1 MGRLKT
7 EYFNASSLE
16 LKYPVLRCSF
26 FVERRLNMYL
36 TVKQELKHLTKDEYL
51 SLRKLSHIAKNLT
64 NEAIYNVRQ
73 YYFKEEKYLKYADN
87 YKLLKTSVNYRLLN
101 SNMSQQILKEV
112 DGSFKA
118 FFGLLNLAKKGKY
131 SFKDIRLP
139 HYLPKDGYTTLVI
152 GFVRIN
158 DNKLIIPYSNRF
170 RKDNKT
176 ISINIPPVLK
186 DRKIKEIRI
195 IPKSNARY
203 FEVQYTYEA
212 ECIQSNLNKDNALAI
227 DLGIDNLCACVTST
241 GSSFIIDGR
250 RLKSINQ
257 WYNKQNSYLQSIKDK
272 QHINVKQTDR
282 QYRLT
287 SKRNRCVSDYLSKA
301 ARLIINYC
309 LNNDI
314 GNIVVGYNETF
325 QKDVALGKLTNQ
337 SFVEIPYGRLRDKLE
352 YLCTLYGIN
361 YIKQEESYTSKA
373 SFFDKDDIPLYNAD
387 NPKDYSFSG
396 TRVKRG
402 LYKTR
407 SGKTLNADINGAL
420 NILKKSSV
428 VDLSV
433 LYSRG
438 DVDTPVRVR
447 LS

>member
-1 MGRLKT
+1 
-7 EYFNASSLE
+7 
-16 LKYPVLRCSF
+16 
-26 FVERRLNMYL
+26 MYL
-36 TVKQELKHLTKDEYL
+36 TVKQELKHLAKDEYL

-118 FFGLLNLAKKGKY
+118 FFGLLKLAKKGKY

-195 IPKSNARY
+195 IPKANAGY
-203 FEVQYTYEA
+203 FEVQYTYEVK
-212 ECIQSNLNKDNALAI
+212 EVQSNLNKDNALAI
-227 DLGIDNLCACVTST
+227 DLGIDNLCSCVTST

-287 SKRNRCVSDYLSKA
+287 NKRNRCVSDYLSKA

-325 QKDVALGKLTNQ
+325 QKDVALGKVTNQ
-337 SFVEIPYGRLRDKLE
+337 SFVQIPYGRLRDKLE

-373 SFFDKDDIPLYNAD
+373 SFFDKDDIPVYNAD

-402 LYKTR
+402 LYKTA